1 MTEHKQH
8 MDRFHREL
16 EEYLDQQNVGEGED
30 LQKYLDQFMSI
41 YNERL
46 KSGYKSKLDIALEK
60 FYTAESPAE
69 KEKRAYGVLKYDPYH
84 FDARWIIEFNK
95 TKDFLGTYEKLL
107 NEDEIRLAKE
117 GYETGKYYSIYETR
131 EFIQKLYEY
140 MELLIEH
147 EYFEKAIET
156 GEKIMRLNENDNTGS
171 RFHLMH
177 LYAYLDKEQEAKQLY
192 EYSIDKRS
200 CMYLMPLACIAYNR
214 GRLEEAERYFQ
225 DILKYT
231 KDAKRYLRAMK
242 NDREHEFLPTEVT
255 GCYKPFSW
263 EELYYMFE
271 ENWFLY
277 EAKPEFMKWVYQ
289 QVRLV
294 KKS

>member
-1 MTEHKQH
+1 
-8 MDRFHREL
+8 
-16 EEYLDQQNVGEGED
+16 
-30 LQKYLDQFMSI
+30 
-41 YNERL
+41 
-46 KSGYKSKLDIALEK
+46 
-60 FYTAESPAE
+60 
-69 KEKRAYGVLKYDPYH
+69 
-84 FDARWIIEFNK
+84 
-95 TKDFLGTYEKLL
+95 
-107 NEDEIRLAKE
+107 
-117 GYETGKYYSIYETR
+117 
-131 EFIQKLYEY
+131 
-140 MELLIEH
+140 
-147 EYFEKAIET
+147 
-156 GEKIMRLNENDNTGS
+156 
-171 RFHLMH
+171 MH